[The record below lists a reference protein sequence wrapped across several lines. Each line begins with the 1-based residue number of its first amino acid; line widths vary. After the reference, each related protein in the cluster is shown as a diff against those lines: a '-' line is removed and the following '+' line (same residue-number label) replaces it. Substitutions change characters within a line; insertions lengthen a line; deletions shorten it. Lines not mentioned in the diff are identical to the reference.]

1 MSNIFSTIGDIY
13 TKLYSLIGNFCSFI
27 MMHLVLY
34 RIENVV
40 IAVVF
45 NEDLLTLNNAQVII
59 SDACKFVN
67 MNASSGLQNL
77 I

>member
-13 TKLYSLIGNFCSFI
+13 RKLYSLIGNYCSFI
-27 MMHLVLY
+27 MMQLVCY
-34 RIENVV
+34 RIEI

-45 NEDLLTLNNAQVII
+45 NKDLLKLNNAQVII
-59 SDACKFVN
+59 SDACKVVN
-67 MNASSGLQNL
+67 INASFGLQTL